1 MAEAERRSEPDVI
14 TKVSP
19 RSVSVTVDRF
29 THLLSAKGVRLFAVI
44 DQAAEA
50 RQVGLE
56 LRETTLVLFGSP
68 KAGTPVMVAS
78 PLAALDLPL
87 KVVIWAD
94 GQQTNVSYPAT
105 GTLAARHHLDP
116 ELAANLAAI
125 DSLTDALVAS

>member
-1 MAEAERRSEPDVI
+1 VGE
-14 TKVSP
+14 
-19 RSVSVTVDRF
+19 TVARF
-29 THLLSAKGVRLFAVI
+29 TDLLSAEGVRLFAVI

-56 LRETTLVLFGSP
+56 LRDTTLVLFGNP

-87 KVVIWAD
+87 KVLIWAD
-94 GQQTNVSYPAT
+94 EQQTNVSYPAT
-105 GTLAARHHLDP
+105 SALAARHHLSP

-125 DSLTDALVAS
+125 DGLTDVLVAS